1 MSSIGAAAIVALVLL
16 AACVVLAVVVGVLRG
31 LSVLACLV
39 VASVRTFF
47 ASRRRCQHPDQ
58 TGGRHG
64 THASTNEADRAWDQV
79 CACCSP
85 QQDSARVSA
94 RPCRARRPRS
104 SAFERMRAH
113 ASQRRGNDSWFRF
126 DATEGLS
133 AAVGKDSH
141 LAGSREDFAEPRRV
155 RAHRQLHRARTTD
168 HHWRSSRRR
177 RSADTL
183 VRRDRSGCSATTS

>member
-47 ASRRRCQHPDQ
+47 ASRRLSSTPTKPEVATVPTPAQMKR
-58 TGGRHG
+58 TGPG
-64 THASTNEADRAWDQV
+64 TRF
-79 CACCSP
+79 ACCSP